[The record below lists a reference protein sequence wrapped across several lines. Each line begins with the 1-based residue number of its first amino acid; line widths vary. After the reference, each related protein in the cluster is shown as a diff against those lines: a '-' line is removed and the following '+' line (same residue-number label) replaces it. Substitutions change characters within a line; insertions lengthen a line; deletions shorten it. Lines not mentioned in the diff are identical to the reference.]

1 MPHAL
6 DMPPLKT
13 GAMESPS
20 PVAPLGAKGMGEGG
34 GGGIHCLG
42 AAIQDALR
50 GAGRAIVYDSC
61 NPPHRVWS
69 MLRDPESTRANV
81 AVESR

>member
-1 MPHAL
+1 
-6 DMPPLKT
+6 
-13 GAMESPS
+13 
-20 PVAPLGAKGMGEGG
+20 MGEGG
-34 GGGIHCLG
+34 GGGIHCIC

-50 GAGRAIVYDSC
+50 SAGKPIVYDSS

-81 AVESR
+81 TVTSK